1 MNLIAEKLKI
11 KMVSVKEKNR
21 KIIGNFKTLITF
33 NSDDEKTFNMINNF
47 IDKKIYY
54 IYTDAYRG

>member
-1 MNLIAEKLKI
+1 
-11 KMVSVKEKNR
+11 MVSVKEKNR